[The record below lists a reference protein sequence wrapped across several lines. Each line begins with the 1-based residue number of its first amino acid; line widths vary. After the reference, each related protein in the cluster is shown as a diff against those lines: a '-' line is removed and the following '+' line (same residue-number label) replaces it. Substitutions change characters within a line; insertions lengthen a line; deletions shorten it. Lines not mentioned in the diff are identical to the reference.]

1 MVAQDPTKFQDL
13 LRIQA
18 AIATQVVLDG
28 PPGDYALIGAVAQ
41 SCSNEVVFS
50 SAIVVDAL
58 MNVVEAS
65 TASAKITMPYI
76 AGLLFFREGPA
87 AIAALK
93 KLCSKPDV
101 LIVHGCGINHP
112 RFAGFAS
119 HLGVVLNT
127 STIGV
132 SKTTLCGEYVE
143 PDEAC
148 RCVSL
153 KFNSRQLGFV
163 SKKMIG
169 TKPIFISPG
178 HLISLQNALQVVQR
192 CVINHRLPE
201 PLRFDHIQ
209 ARQARFMALN

>member
-1 MVAQDPTKFQDL
+1 MVAQDATKFQDL
-13 LRIQA
+13 LKIQTD
-18 AIATQVVLDG
+18 IATQVVLDA
-28 PPGDYALIGAVAQ
+28 PAGDYTSIGAVAQ
-41 SCSNEVVFS
+41 SCSNDVVFS
-50 SAIVVDAL
+50 SAIVLDAL
-58 MNVVEAS
+58 MNVVEVS

-119 HLGVVLNT
+119 HLGVILNI

-143 PDEAC
+143 PDEVC
-148 RCVSL
+148 RCVPL
-153 KFNSRQLGFV
+153 KFKSRQLGFV
-163 SKKMIG
+163 LKTTIG

-178 HLISLQNALQVVQR
+178 HLTSLKNALQVVQR
-192 CVINHRLPE
+192 CVINHRLPD
-201 PLRFDHIQ
+201 PLRLAHIK
-209 ARQARFMALN
+209 ARKARFLALN

>member
-1 MVAQDPTKFQDL
+1 MVEQDPTKFADL
-13 LRIQA
+13 LRIQT
-18 AIATQVVLDG
+18 AIATLVVLDD

-41 SCSNEVVFS
+41 SCSKEVVYS

-58 MNVVEAS
+58 MNVVEVS
-65 TASAKITMPYI
+65 TASARLTMPYL

-119 HLGVVLNT
+119 HLGVFLNT

-148 RCVSL
+148 RCVPL
-153 KFNSRQLGFV
+153 KFKNRQLGFV
-163 SKKMIG
+163 LKTMIG

-178 HLISLQNALQVVQR
+178 HLISLKNALQVVQR

-201 PLRFDHIQ
+201 PLRLAHIK
-209 ARQARFMALN
+209 ARQARFMALD